1 MKLRVKMLALPAVS
15 GVMMIAL
22 GVMATVVLHRATAD
36 LDTLTRVQFANYAQ
50 AQQLA
55 AGVSTMQADVYR
67 TMTWI
72 GNMKEPAI
80 AAQRSE
86 LGRRAVE
93 LARAAEAL
101 GGAIAPARQRAAQQ
115 MAEGFGRYGKSLD
128 TAIDLASVDPN
139 TGTAAMQTAD
149 QEYQALSR
157 LAMALQE
164 SERKEADAAA
174 ERAKASE
181 RRYLALI
188 WSTTLLALA
197 ISLALGV
204 WFARRLLR
212 PLEAAREAADSIA
225 AGNLMVKLPPASDD
239 EIGQLVTALGSMNDQ
254 LTRTVG
260 AIKGAADQITVAAS
274 QIAIGNND
282 LSQRTELQAS
292 NLQQTSTS
300 MGQLTSTVGSNAD
313 SARQA
318 NQLALGASEVARRG
332 GEVVEQVV
340 RTMGEISES
349 SRRIADIIG
358 VIDGIAFQTNILA
371 LNAAVEAARAG
382 EQGRG
387 FSVVAAEVRSLAQRS
402 AEAAREIKEL
412 ITDSVGRVDSGGRL
426 VKEAGTTM
434 AEIVTSV
441 KRVTDII
448 GEISSA
454 TAEQSQGIGQINAAV
469 GQLDQMTQQNAALVE
484 QSAAAAESLRDQAHR
499 LADAVS
505 AFRIDGD
512 HAPTAPL
519 PASRN
524 ADMRP
529 AMAPATTGVMPAVGA
544 PRPVRLATVA
554 GARPPAAAPGTAAA
568 APGSAADDD
577 WEEF

>member
-93 LARAAEAL
+93 FARAAEAL

-115 MAEGFGRYGKSLD
+115 MAEGFGRYGKSVD

-149 QEYQALSR
+149 QEYQALLR
-157 LAMALQE
+157 LATALQE

-174 ERAKASE
+174 ERARASE

-188 WSTTLLALA
+188 WSATLLALA
-197 ISLALGV
+197 ISLALGA

-225 AGNLMVKLPPASDD
+225 SGNLMVQLPPAPDD
-239 EIGQLVTALGSMNDQ
+239 EIGQLVTALGSMNEQ

-274 QIAIGNND
+274 EIAIGNND

-292 NLQQTSTS
+292 NLQETSTS

-524 ADMRP
+524 ADTRP

-544 PRPVRLATVA
+544 PRPVRLATGA
-554 GARPPAAAPGTAAA
+554 GARPPAA